1 MSEKDRRQGVPFSGK
16 GKLRVF
22 RSSTKRADS
31 KVNPADHM
39 EMREGNICLYN
50 LSPAVRIG
58 EIQK

>member
-1 MSEKDRRQGVPFSGK
+1 MPFSGK